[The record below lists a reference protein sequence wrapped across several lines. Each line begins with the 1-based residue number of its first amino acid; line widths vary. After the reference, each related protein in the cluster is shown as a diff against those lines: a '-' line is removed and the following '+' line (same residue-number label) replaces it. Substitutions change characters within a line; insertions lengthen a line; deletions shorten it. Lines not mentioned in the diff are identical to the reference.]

1 MAGGLVI
8 KDLISSDTE
17 TNSSVLLDASQ
28 EFLSNN

>member
-17 TNSSVLLDASQ
+17 TNSLVHQDASL
-28 EFLSNN
+28 ESPSNN